1 VFIRNTQ
8 VAQPREE
15 RMLETCQ
22 DISECEATLQQHLP
36 SIRLLGQLPLNDK
49 DLTRIFEYIQQRLRG
64 AVNESISEVMQS
76 TPTILACYLVWKGIQ
91 NYEEGT
97 YWKSLEDDLGP
108 LDSNLQAKLGV
119 FFRDFIQSHDLLHVE
134 IPGSHKNIT
143 PILMH
148 GIVPRKMVAQFFDQ
162 IVYPLA
168 HKELIYPER
177 EEELIHWL
185 ERKRETA
192 KKAEEFE
199 RVQKKLLRLENAE
212 KPAAGQTLPQLRQ
225 ELQRIEEQILLE
237 DKNLRN
243 LQAELDEIHYN
254 PATFTK
260 LEEDAE
266 RVKHLEEEY
275 LTAIKELETHKEA
288 LSRVFQE
295 IKRYDLPGLVD
306 PKCDY
311 EFDSFRR
318 AAYSAIINSIEA
330 TLLDSDEQS
339 FNKAHALLAALQGS
353 ISDGDL
359 ALPDDLIERLD
370 DLHRTYGITHD
381 IAGSAHDDDLEISD
395 LTEPGSTEDDVIPTP
410 AGTVDPQKQRDTN
423 GEERFL
429 SPGRE
434 TAAELPDEYIDADIT
449 AAHEQASRSLIQYGE
464 EAPDWRPFDEYTA
477 PPFVSLCAGL
487 ESTYLPEDGSDVAVQ
502 GTYTKEQ
509 DTGVPGIPDLPAEN
523 PVGLTPGEQ
532 ISGSEPEIPED
543 PPDSVLAVLNI
554 EEVAPSSSQEDTIQ
568 QIVTDDGNFS
578 IKGSESVNGTPS
590 ADDAITPLPLTG
602 DARIFQEPQTSTVKM
617 DEPIQVSGGT
627 GPSTTPDSQIL
638 RSPQKTETTPE
649 AGGIFSSLINTI
661 RKILSSLFRSAG
673 RKGS

>member
-1 VFIRNTQ
+1 MFIRNTQ

>member
-1 VFIRNTQ
+1 
-8 VAQPREE
+8 
-15 RMLETCQ
+15 MLETCQ

-108 LDSNLQAKLGV
+108 LDSNLQAKLGI
-119 FFRDFIQSHDLLHVE
+119 FFRDFIQSHDLLLVE

-168 HKELIYPER
+168 HKELVYPER

-225 ELQRIEEQILLE
+225 ELQWIEEQILLE

-243 LQAELDEIHYN
+243 LRAELDEIHYN

-339 FNKAHALLAALQGS
+339 FNKARALLAALQGS

-359 ALPDDLIERLD
+359 ALPTDLIERLD

-381 IAGSAHDDDLEISD
+381 IAGSAHDDDLKISD
-395 LTEPGSTEDDVIPTP
+395 LTEPGSTEDDEIPTP
-410 AGTVDPQKQRDTN
+410 TGTVDPQKQRDTN

-434 TAAELPDEYIDADIT
+434 TAAELPDDYIDVDIT

-509 DTGVPGIPDLPAEN
+509 DAGVPDIPDIPAEN
-523 PVGLTPGEQ
+523 SVGLTPGEHVP
-532 ISGSEPEIPED
+532 GSEPEISER
-543 PPDSVLAVLNI
+543 PPNSILTVLNT
-554 EEVAPSSSQEDTIQ
+554 EEVAPSSSLEDTIQ
-568 QIVTDDGNFS
+568 QIVTDDGSLS
-578 IKGSESVNGTPS
+578 INDSESVNGTSS
-590 ADDAITPLPLTG
+590 ADDATIPLPLTG
-602 DARIFQEPQTSTVKM
+602 DVRLFQEPQTSTVKT
-617 DEPIQVSGGT
+617 DEPILVSRGT

-649 AGGIFSSLINTI
+649 AGGILSALVNLINN
-661 RKILSSLFRSAG
+661 LLFLLFKRAG
-673 RKGS
+673 RKGD